1 MNKWK
6 IAFWITLTLLILVT
20 AFSFYEILDQGVTI
34 TYMKDGY
41 SDTENDLEYLS
52 KILNETDLS
61 KAEIR
66 EVMKKHM
73 LYEFMDFNRD
83 TIPLNRIELIFEN
96 EKFIK
101 VSNQW

>member
-6 IAFWITLTLLILVT
+6 IAFWITLTLLIVVT
-20 AFSFYEILDQGVTI
+20 VFSFYEILDQGVTI
-34 TYMKDGY
+34 TYMKEGY

-52 KILNETDLS
+52 KILNETDFS

-66 EVMKKHM
+66 EVMKEHN
-73 LYEFMDFNRD
+73 LYEFMDFSSD
-83 TIPLNRIELIFEN
+83 TISLFRIELVFEN
-96 EKFIK
+96 EKFLK